1 MNKIGVVLSGG
12 GARGFAHLGLL
23 KALDELTVKPYAISG
38 VSVGA
43 ILGALY
49 AQGKSTDEIL
59 ALTKGNSYFGFSN
72 LLWRKAGFFSMEA
85 IRELLVSNI
94 PHNSFE
100 GLKMPLFVNATDFSH
115 NKTIFFSTGEL
126 VPRLI
131 ASASV
136 PVLFNS
142 VEMESHTL
150 VDGALL
156 NNLPVEPLM
165 TICDK
170 IIGSHVN
177 KLEEISGVNMRLSK
191 LAVLERCFHMSIANS
206 VYSRGQH
213 CDLFMEPELF
223 NFGMFDTK
231 NADTIFE
238 IGYRHAMKEK
248 EKILALQESD

>member
-1 MNKIGVVLSGG
+1 MNKIGLVLSGG
-12 GARGFAHLGLL
+12 GARGFAHLGFL
-23 KALDELTVKPYAISG
+23 KALDELDVKPYAISG

-49 AQGKSTDEIL
+49 AQGKSPDEIL
-59 ALTKGNSYFGFSN
+59 ELTKGSSYFGFSN
-72 LLWRKAGFFSMEA
+72 LLWRKAGFFSMDS
-85 IRELLVSNI
+85 IRRLLLENI

-100 GLKMPLFVNATDFSH
+100 DLKLPLFVNATDFTH
-115 NKTIFFSTGEL
+115 NKTIFFSSGEL
-126 VPRLI
+126 VPCLI

-177 KLEEISGVNMRLSK
+177 KLEEIPGVNLRVSK
-191 LAVLERCFHMSIANS
+191 LAILERCFHMSIANS

-213 CDLFMEPELF
+213 CDLFMEPKLY

-231 NADTIFE
+231 NADAIFE
-238 IGYRHAMKEK
+238 IGYRHAIKVK
-248 EKILALQESD
+248 DKILAVQESD

>member
-1 MNKIGVVLSGG
+1 MNKIGLVLSGG

-23 KALDELTVKPYAISG
+23 KALDELGVKPYAISG

-59 ALTKGNSYFGFSN
+59 ALTKGSSYFGFSN

-85 IRELLVSNI
+85 IRGLLLENI

-100 GLKMPLFVNATDFSH
+100 GLKLPLFINATDFIH
-115 NKTIFFSTGEL
+115 NKTIFFSAGEL
-126 VPRLI
+126 VPYLV

-136 PVLFNS
+136 PVVFNS
-142 VEMESHTL
+142 VEMDGHTL

-177 KLEEISGVNMRLSK
+177 KLEEIPGVNMRLSK

-213 CDLFMEPELF
+213 CDLFIEPELF
-223 NFGMFDTK
+223 DFGMFDTK

-248 EKILALQESD
+248 EKILMLCNK

>member
-1 MNKIGVVLSGG
+1 MNKIGLVLSGG

-23 KALDELTVKPYAISG
+23 KAMDELAVKPYAISG

-43 ILGALY
+43 VLGALY
-49 AQGKSTDEIL
+49 AEGKSTDEIL

-85 IRELLVSNI
+85 IRQLLLENI

-100 GLKMPLFVNATDFSH
+100 GLKLPLFVNATDFTH
-115 NKTIFFSTGEL
+115 NKAIFFSAGEL
-126 VPRLI
+126 VPCLV

-142 VEMESHTL
+142 VEMDSHTL

-177 KLEEISGVNMRLSK
+177 KLEEISSVSMRLSK